1 MIGETAFTVSTQGAA
16 FEWKG
21 YGLKLHV
28 PDHSLPGGMEECKI
42 KIRASLSGQ
51 FQLPVDSDLLSPVFW
66 ISAPC
71 KFTKTVTLEIQHCAL
86 REDGT
91 VLSHLSFVSAKCSQ
105 RDLPYRF
112 MQLFGGIFTTD
123 SAYGSIQLIHFSG
136 IGITG
141 RKRTPQSYCS
151 GGSRNLERG
160 VELPAREARRKFLGC
175 HAHFRS
181 RERIHN
187 KI

>member
-1 MIGETAFTVSTQGAA
+1 MVGETAFTVPTQGIS
-16 FEWKG
+16 FEWEG

-28 PDHSLPGGMEECKI
+28 PAHSLPGGMEECKI

-51 FQLPVDSDLLSPVFW
+51 FQLPKDSDLLSPVFW
-66 ISAPC
+66 ILAPC
-71 KFTKTVTLEIQHCAL
+71 KFTKPVTLEIQHCAL
-86 REDGT
+86 REDET
-91 VLSHLSFVSAKCSQ
+91 VLSHLSFVSALCSQ

-141 RKRTPQSYCS
+141 RKRTPRSYCAH
-151 GGSRNLERG
+151 LY
-160 VELPAREARRKFLGC
+160 
-175 HAHFRS
+175 HAVKQIDDWRFYLAITQDHPTLNTVQS
-181 RERIHN
+181 L
-187 KI
+187 